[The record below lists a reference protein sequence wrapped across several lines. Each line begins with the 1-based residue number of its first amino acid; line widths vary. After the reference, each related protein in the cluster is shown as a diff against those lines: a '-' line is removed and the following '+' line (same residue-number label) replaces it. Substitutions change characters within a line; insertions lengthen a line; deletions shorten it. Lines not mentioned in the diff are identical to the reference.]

1 MFVQYL
7 IVAFVVL
14 LAALYAGARYLP
26 EAWRQRLVYK
36 LSNGSGKGRL
46 VAWLDTGSSCGGGCD
61 SGGCNSCEPA
71 APLPQRDAQGRKV
84 IKLHVQR

>member
-1 MFVQYL
+1 MLFQYL

-14 LAALYAGARYLP
+14 LAALYAGAKYLP
-26 EAWRQRLVYK
+26 KAWRQRLVYT
-36 LSNGSGKGRL
+36 LSNGTGKGRL

-61 SGGCNSCEPA
+61 SGGCNTCAPA
-71 APLPQRDAQGRKV
+71 ALPERDAQGRKV